1 MAVVLLAGL
10 AVVEMEDASEEVR
23 ESEDEIEFDDEDDD
37 EVENDGLE
45 IDDGVLELIDDG
57 LSEED
62 RVFYFEEKVPVRDD
76 GVNDKPEDDTLEL
89 DDKVMKAT
97 DGELSKGDRV
107 LNVDDTTFEDGSADD
122 EVELDNDEVNN
133 RLDNGLELDEKVLE
147 SIDEEVSEGVRALK
161 VKDEVPVK
169 DDDDVEIGE
178 ERRTDVEVELADDKL
193 DDEPEFNVR
202 VLEPRDEKLDTDD
215 KVLVRNDEVEIVVV
229 RDDDEA
235 VDEETTA

>member
-1 MAVVLLAGL
+1 MVVVLLAGL
-10 AVVEMEDASEEVR
+10 AVAEMEDASEEVR

-37 EVENDGLE
+37 ELEDDGLE

-62 RVFYFEEKVPVRDD
+62 RVFDFEEKVPVRDD
-76 GVNDKPEDDTLEL
+76 GVNDKLEDDTLEL
-89 DDKVMKAT
+89 DDKVMEPT

-107 LNVDDTTFEDGSADD
+107 LDGDDTTFEGGRADD

-133 RLDNGLELDEKVLE
+133 RLDNGLELDDKVLE
-147 SIDEEVSEGVRALK
+147 SIDGEVSEGVRAPNI
-161 VKDEVPVK
+161 KDEVPVE
-169 DDDDVEIGE
+169 DDDDVEIDEG
-178 ERRTDVEVELADDKL
+178 RTDVEVELADDKL
-193 DDEPEFNVR
+193 DDGPEVDVR

-215 KVLVRNDEVEIVVV
+215 KVLIRNDEVEIVVV
-229 RDDDEA
+229 RDDDED